1 VSVTVEQ
8 QARVDAWNARFR
20 WPIVVAA
27 IVPFLGRLLP
37 GVINDDL
44 ATILDLVSWMVF
56 VIDLVV
62 QVRLNRRYLTTAS
75 GLFDLAVVLF
85 TFPWYIIRGIEG
97 SGFSVV
103 LRLVRAGRVFLTGP
117 TARKIRY
124 IAENLGMIGIV
135 AIASIVVASL
145 IVLQVEPPSS
155 DFTTW
160 GDAVWWSMVTLTTV
174 GYGDLFPVT
183 EAGRLAA
190 ALLMFVGLGLLGTL
204 AGILSSMF
212 RQKGA
217 ELSEPATE
225 PAAESA
231 TELAELRKQVAVLE
245 EKIDRLVDRLG

>member
-1 VSVTVEQ
+1 VSLTVEQ
-8 QARVDAWNARFR
+8 QARIDAWDARFR

-37 GVINDDL
+37 MQIGDDL
-44 ATILDLVSWMVF
+44 AAILDLASWLVF
-56 VIDLVV
+56 LFDLVV
-62 QVRLNRRYLTTAS
+62 QIRLNRRYLTTAS

-103 LRLVRAGRVFLTGP
+103 LRLVRLVRVFMTGP
-117 TARKIRY
+117 TARRIRY
-124 IAENLGMIGIV
+124 LADNLGAIGIA
-135 AIASIVVASL
+135 AIVSMAVASL

-183 EAGRLAA
+183 EAGRLAG
-190 ALLMFVGLGLLGTL
+190 ALLMIVGLAALGTV
-204 AGILSSMF
+204 AGVLSSMF
-212 RQKGA
+212 RRDG
-217 ELSEPATE
+217 
-225 PAAESA
+225 ESSDSDGQAA
-231 TELAELRKQVAVLE
+231 TELAELRRQVAVLN
-245 EKIDRLVDRLG
+245 EKIDHLTDRLG